1 MTKTQRE
8 IVGAN
13 VRAEMARRNVR
24 QGVVAKALG
33 MSQPSVSARLSGAI
47 PLDVDELRI
56 IADLLGVSL
65 CSLFDEAPA
74 VPA

>member
-24 QGVVAKALG
+24 QGAVAKALG
-33 MSQPSVSARLSGAI
+33 ISQPSVSARLSGAT
-47 PLDVDELRI
+47 PFDVDELRTV
-56 IADLLGVSL
+56 ADLLGVGL